1 MDSDLFQINKS
12 KNQETYT
19 YTYYTLF
26 GQHEDLDNEGNPTTT
41 DEKRGY
47 AYARINDQNQT
58 ANYFIKIGLYGKI
71 FNPIGLY
78 SEGKEN
84 KFLSKIGKSEYNF
97 TKVNQKIFDMYLNF
111 LRTKNL
117 AWLNNAER
125 ELS

>member
-1 MDSDLFQINKS
+1 MENDIFKIKKESTDPQY
-12 KNQETYT
+12 Q

-26 GQHEDLDNEGNPTTT
+26 GQHDKLDDDGNPVSNE
-41 DEKRGY
+41 EKSGY
-47 AYARINDQNQT
+47 AYVKSSNNTDS
-58 ANYFIKIGLYGKI
+58 YFIKIGLYGKV

-78 SEGKEN
+78 SEGKQN
-84 KFLSKIGKSEYNF
+84 KFLSKIGKNEYNF
-97 TKVNQKIFDMYLNF
+97 TKVNKKVFDMYVNF